1 MRRTLKQP
9 VPRQR
14 SPTVESRVA
23 IHRHPL
29 HPIAVVYPI
38 ACLTLLLPADIAHL
52 WTADAFWADVAW
64 WLNLVGLAGGLLAAV
79 LGICD
84 MFLIR
89 VARRHV
95 SAWNHFIAG
104 VMLLAL
110 AAAGVW
116 LRWPDPAATGYWAL
130 LQSAPTAGMVGVVGW
145 LGGTLSFGHGIGVYG
160 HREREEEP
168 ASGNEE
174 PDP

>member
-1 MRRTLKQP
+1 MRKTLKQP
-9 VPRQR
+9 VAEQR
-14 SPTVESRVA
+14 SPSVESRVA
-23 IHRHPL
+23 IKRHPL

-38 ACLTLLLPADIAHL
+38 ACLTLLLPADVLYL
-52 WTADAFWADVAW
+52 WSGEAFWADVAW
-64 WLNLVGLAGGLLAAV
+64 WLNVVGLVAGLFAAA

-95 SAWNHFIAG
+95 SAWSHFIAG

-110 AAAGVW
+110 AAMGVW
-116 LRWPDPAATGYWAL
+116 LRWPDPEAAGWWGL
-130 LQSAPTAGMVGVVGW
+130 LQSAPTAGMVVVVGW

-160 HREREEEP
+160 HREREDARSSADRALDE
-168 ASGNEE
+168 
-174 PDP
+174 

>member
-1 MRRTLKQP
+1 MRKTLRQP
-9 VPRQR
+9 VAEQR
-14 SPTVESRVA
+14 SPSVESRVA
-23 IHRHPL
+23 IKHHPL

-38 ACLTLLLPADIAHL
+38 ACLTLLLPADVLHL
-52 WTADAFWADVAW
+52 WSGEAFWAEVAW
-64 WLNLVGLAGGLLAAV
+64 WLNVVGLGAGLLAAG

-95 SAWNHFIAG
+95 SAWSHFIAG

-110 AAAGVW
+110 AAMGVW
-116 LRWPDPAATGYWAL
+116 LRWPDPAAAGWWAL
-130 LQSAPTAGMVGVVGW
+130 LQSAPTAGMVLVVGW

-160 HREREEEP
+160 HREREDARSSADRALDE
-168 ASGNEE
+168 
-174 PDP
+174 

>member
-1 MRRTLKQP
+1 MRKTLKQP
-9 VPRQR
+9 VPKQR

-38 ACLTLLLPADIAHL
+38 ACLTLLLPADALHL
-52 WTADAFWADVAW
+52 LSGDAFWAQMAW
-64 WLNLVGLAGGLLAAV
+64 WLNLVGLVAGLGAAA
-79 LGICD
+79 LGMAD

-95 SAWNHFIAG
+95 SAWSHFIAA
-104 VMLLAL
+104 VMLMAL
-110 AAAGVW
+110 AAVGVW
-116 LRWPDPAATGYWAL
+116 LRYPDPAAAGWWAL
-130 LQSAPTAGMVGVVGW
+130 VHSAPTAGMVLVVGW

-160 HREREEEP
+160 HRERED
-168 ASGNEE
+168 ASASDRALDE
-174 PDP
+174 

>member
-1 MRRTLKQP
+1 MRKTLSQP
-9 VPRQR
+9 VPEQR

-29 HPIAVVYPI
+29 HPVAVVYPI
-38 ACLTLLLPADIAHL
+38 ACLTLLLPADVAFL
-52 WTADAFWADVAW
+52 WTGDAFWADVAW
-64 WLNLVGLAGGLLAAV
+64 WLNLIGLVTGLLAAT
-79 LGICD
+79 LGIAD

-95 SAWNHFIAG
+95 SAWSHFIAA

-110 AAAGVW
+110 AAVGVW
-116 LRWPDPAATGYWAL
+116 LRYPAPAAAGWWAL
-130 LQSAPTAGMVGVVGW
+130 VQSAPTAGMVLVAGW

-160 HREREEEP
+160 YRDREDGSSSDRALEE
-168 ASGNEE
+168 
-174 PDP
+174 

>member
-1 MRRTLKQP
+1 MRKSLRQP
-9 VPRQR
+9 VPKQR

-29 HPIAVVYPI
+29 HPVVVVYPI
-38 ACLTLLLPADIAHL
+38 ACLTLLLPADLAHL
-52 WTADAFWADVAW
+52 WTGDAFWAGAAW
-64 WLNLVGLAGGLLAAV
+64 WLNVVGLAAGLLAAA
-79 LGICD
+79 LGIAD

-95 SAWNHFIAG
+95 SAWSHLIAG

-110 AAAGVW
+110 AAMGVW
-116 LRWPDPAATGYWAL
+116 LRYPEPAGAGWWAV
-130 LQSAPTAGMVGVVGW
+130 LQSAPTAGMVLVVGW

-160 HREREEEP
+160 HRDPDDASSSDRELDE
-168 ASGNEE
+168 
-174 PDP
+174 

>member
-1 MRRTLKQP
+1 MRETLQQP
-9 VPRQR
+9 VPEQR

-23 IHRHPL
+23 LHRHPL
-29 HPIAVVYPI
+29 HPVAVVYPI
-38 ACLTLLLPADIAHL
+38 ACLTLLLPADVLHL
-52 WTADAFWADVAW
+52 WSGRMFWAEAAW
-64 WLNLVGLAGGLLAAV
+64 WLNVVGLVAGLMAAG
-79 LGICD
+79 LGIAD

-95 SAWNHFIAG
+95 SAWSHFIAG

-116 LRWPDPAATGYWAL
+116 LRWPDPAAAGWWAL
-130 LQSAPTAGMVGVVGW
+130 AHSAPTAAMVLVVGW

-160 HREREEEP
+160 HRERDEDD
-168 ASGNEE
+168 ASDRALDE
-174 PDP
+174 

>member
-1 MRRTLKQP
+1 MRNTLKQP
-9 VPRQR
+9 VPQQR

-29 HPIAVVYPI
+29 HPIVVVYPI
-38 ACLTLLLPADIAHL
+38 ACLTLLLPADALHL
-52 WTADAFWADVAW
+52 WSGERFWAEAAW
-64 WLNLVGLAGGLLAAV
+64 WLNVVGLGAGLVAAA
-79 LGICD
+79 LGSAD

-95 SAWNHFIAG
+95 SAWSHFIAG

-110 AAAGVW
+110 AALGVW
-116 LRWPDPAATGYWAL
+116 LRYPDPAAAGWWAL
-130 LQSAPTAGMVGVVGW
+130 AQSAPTAGMVLVVGW

-160 HREREEEP
+160 HRQGEDSSSDRALDE
-168 ASGNEE
+168 
-174 PDP
+174 